1 MNIYEEYGYKDRN
14 DYLCGMAEDYGVDAE
29 TVFAL
34 ADVLGEDED
43 FDGLIAALED
53 TEDYLL

>member
-1 MNIYEEYGYKDRN
+1 MSIYEEYGYNDRN
-14 DYLCGMAEDYGVDAE
+14 EYLYGVAKDYGVDTE

-43 FDGLIAALED
+43 FDGLIAMVED
-53 TEDYLL
+53 MEVVL

>member
-1 MNIYEEYGYKDRN
+1 
-14 DYLCGMAEDYGVDAE
+14 MAEDYGVDAE

-43 FDGLIAALED
+43 FDGLIAMIED
-53 TEDYLL
+53 MEVFE

>member
-14 DYLCGMAEDYGVDAE
+14 DYLCSMAEDYGADAE
-29 TVFAL
+29 AVFAL

-53 TEDYLL
+53 MEDDLL